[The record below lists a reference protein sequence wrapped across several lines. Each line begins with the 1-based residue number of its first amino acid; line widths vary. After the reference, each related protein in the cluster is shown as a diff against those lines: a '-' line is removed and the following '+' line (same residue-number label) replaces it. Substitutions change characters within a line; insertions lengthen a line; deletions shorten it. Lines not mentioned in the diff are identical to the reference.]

1 MIRLPAVLVAMV
13 CFGSVSSASAQ
24 VFYEP
29 VQYQYRYGSHTFY
42 YGGHDPRV
50 FDYAASEIG
59 TQDYS
64 SVATIEHGRRGDRVY
79 TDGFQYGNVADN
91 SYTGYSSFTASD
103 ARNEAYNNVP
113 RYFRKR
119 DLLRAALVTEDGTL
133 VVPAQAHPIIDIRVV
148 RPFSVESAPVVPKG
162 TILVIPKKWL
172 EKPAKKAESSVVMAE
187 R

>member
-1 MIRLPAVLVAMV
+1 MIRLPAVLIALV
-13 CFGSVSSASAQ
+13 CFGCVSSASGQ

-29 VQYQYRYGSHTFY
+29 VQYQYHYGSHTFY

-50 FDYAASEIG
+50 FDYAASEISA
-59 TQDYS
+59 QVYS
-64 SVATIEHGRRGDRVY
+64 SVATIDHGTRGDRVY
-79 TDGFQYGNVADN
+79 TDQFQIGNVADN
-91 SYTGYSSFTASD
+91 SYTGYSSFTAND

-119 DLLRAALVTEDGTL
+119 DLLRAAVMTEDGTL
-133 VVPAQAHPIIDIRVV
+133 MVPAQAHPIIDIRVI
-148 RPFSVESAPVVPKG
+148 RPFNVEAAPVVPKG

-172 EKPAKKAESSVVMAE
+172 EKPAKKSDSSVVMAE